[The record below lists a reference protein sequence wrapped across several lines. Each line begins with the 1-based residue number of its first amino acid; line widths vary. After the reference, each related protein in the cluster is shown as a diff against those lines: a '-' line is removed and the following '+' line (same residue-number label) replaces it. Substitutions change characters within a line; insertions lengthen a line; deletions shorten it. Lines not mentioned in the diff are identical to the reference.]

1 MTLEGP
7 RGYEQSSRV
16 DNGVA
21 ERAAEL
27 RYRYCLLEAGE
38 PIEMS
43 ACATCPHNPP
53 APFRICFAP
62 KPAKP
67 RRRGFW
73 DREEP
78 PGR

>member
-1 MTLEGP
+1 MNED
-7 RGYEQSSRV
+7 RER
-16 DNGVA
+16 DA
-21 ERAAEL
+21 ERGQPPESGNGLRL
-27 RYRYCLLEAGE
+27 RYRYCPLEAGE

-53 APFRICFAP
+53 APFKICFAP
-62 KPAKP
+62 KPTRP

-78 PGR
+78 PG